1 MKRIVR
7 YFITYPIWAN
17 TLMAAIL
24 VAGWISLN
32 RIKTSFFPEVETN
45 RITIS
50 VSYPGTSPEE
60 IEEAL
65 VLKIENNLRGIAG
78 IDRTSSQSRE
88 NNASVTV
95 EVQDTY
101 DVEEVYDDVKNAV
114 DRISPWPAGA
124 ERPVVLISKFRSR
137 AVSLA
142 LYGDADLWALKERAE
157 DFRDELLR
165 FPEISQVSIEG
176 IPSREIAVTV
186 SEENLRA
193 YNLTFDE
200 IASAIAAANVDVS
213 GGSIKTATEQLLIR
227 AYGRRDYAHE
237 IRSLVLRG
245 SSDGAVVRIGDVAEV
260 AEQWEDSPDATYYN
274 GKRAVI
280 VNVDKTI
287 EEDILAI
294 SRRVN
299 TYAEEFK
306 ARHPELSVAVTR
318 DASISLRERIGL
330 LVKNGAFGFV
340 LVLLTLSVFLN
351 RRLSFW
357 VAAGIPI
364 SFAGMFVIANLWG
377 ITINVISLMGMII
390 VVGILVDDAI
400 VVAESIYQKHEQG
413 ESPLKAAVQG
423 LFEVIAPVF
432 TAVSTTILAFLP
444 FFFFQGTFGKIIY
457 QLALVVIGTLMFSLV
472 ESFFILP
479 AHLAHSKGLDP
490 QANTGSL
497 RRRFDGFYRF
507 LTDRLYGPALAWS
520 LKNTW
525 IVVAVPLAWFMVS
538 LGLIRGGLV
547 EFSSRPFIDR
557 DDITLNLT
565 MTTGTREHV
574 TDSILAAVEAQVW
587 EVNNEIGQSRSDKRD
602 VVLDIVR
609 EIGGNSLGDRGGH
622 AGNLRIELLEGEV
635 RKMRSFE
642 LANRLRRRI
651 GVIPGAQKLSMGGGR
666 WGKPVSISLMS
677 NDLENLDKAKAVLKD
692 LLSEYTALS
701 DITDSDIEGWRE
713 VRLSLKP
720 AATAEGLT
728 VRDIAGQVR
737 RAFFG
742 HEVQRFQRGEDEIR
756 VWVRYDAKD
765 RAALGNL
772 EDMYIRTP
780 GGGARPLSTLADYT
794 IRRGRVVI
802 SHLDGRREVRVEADM
817 VDPEA
822 SVTSV
827 INDIRKNAIPVLMSR
842 VEGVHVSFEGG
853 QRNDVVFNRS
863 LRRAF
868 PPALAAIV
876 VILVLVFRSPLQML
890 IIVLMIPL
898 GLMGAVWGH
907 LFHGF
912 LISRLSTFGVI
923 ALVGIVINDSIVFID
938 RINRN
943 LKSGMP
949 VIDAVHGAGLSRLR
963 PIILTTVTTIA
974 GMAPLILEGSRQA
987 RFLQPMAVSLSYGLM
1002 FGSLCILF
1010 VVPVLFVGLNRARLA
1025 WGRFLGKNATAES
1038 VEPAVR
1044 EIASEKEA
1052 GEL

>member
-24 VAGWISLN
+24 VAGWISLT

-50 VSYPGTSPEE
+50 VAYPGTSPEE

-78 IDRTSSQSRE
+78 IDRTTSQSRE

-95 EVQDTY
+95 EVQDKY

-114 DRISPWPAGA
+114 DRISPWPTGA

-142 LYGDADLWALKERAE
+142 LYGDTDLWALKERAE
-157 DFRDELLR
+157 DLRDQLLR

-186 SEENLRA
+186 SEDNLRA
-193 YNLTFDE
+193 SGLTFDE

-213 GGSIKTATEQLLIR
+213 GGSIKTAGEQLLIR

-237 IRSLVLRG
+237 IRSIVIRG
-245 SSDGAVVRIGDVAEV
+245 SPEGTVLRIGDVARVE
-260 AEQWEDSPDATYYN
+260 EQWEDSPDATYYN

-280 VNVDKTI
+280 VNVNKTI

-294 SRRVN
+294 ARRVSEH
-299 TYAEEFK
+299 AEEFK
-306 ARHPELSVAVTR
+306 ARHPELSLAVTR
-318 DASISLRERIGL
+318 DASVSLRERIGL
-330 LVKNGAFGFV
+330 LVKNGAFGFA
-340 LVLLTLSVFLN
+340 LVLLTLGVFLN

-413 ESPLKAAVQG
+413 LSPLKAAVQG

-432 TAVSTTILAFLP
+432 TAVSTTILAFIP
-444 FFFFQGTFGKIIY
+444 FFFFAGTFGKIIY
-457 QLALVVIGTLMFSLV
+457 QLALVVIGALIFSLV
-472 ESFFILP
+472 ESFLVLP
-479 AHLAHSKGLDP
+479 AHLAHSRGLDP
-490 QANTGSL
+490 AARSGRL
-497 RRRFDGFYRF
+497 RRSFDGFYRF

-520 LKNTW
+520 LKNRW
-525 IVVAVPLAWFMVS
+525 IVVAVPVAYFMVS
-538 LGLIRGGLV
+538 LGLIRGGIV

-557 DDITLNLT
+557 DDIALNLT

-574 TDSILAAVEAQVW
+574 TDSILAAVEEQVW
-587 EVNNEIGQSRSDKRD
+587 ALNDEIKGRRRDKRD
-602 VVLDIVR
+602 VVLDIIR
-609 EIGGNSLGDRGGH
+609 EIGGNAPGDRGGH
-622 AGNLRIELLEGEV
+622 AGNLHIELLEGEV

-651 GVIPGAQKLSMGGGR
+651 GVIPGAQKLSLGGGR

-677 NDLENLDKAKAVLKD
+677 NDLENLDKAKSVLKE
-692 LLSEYTALS
+692 LLSEYAALS

-720 AATAEGLT
+720 AAAAAGLT
-728 VRDIAGQVR
+728 MRDIAGQIR
-737 RAFFG
+737 SGFFG
-742 HEVQRFQRGEDEIR
+742 REVQRFQRGEDEIR
-756 VWVRYDAKD
+756 VWVRYTESD
-765 RAALGNL
+765 RGALGKL
-772 EDMYIRTP
+772 ENMYIRIP
-780 GGGARPLSTLADYT
+780 GGPARPLSTLADYT
-794 IRRGRVVI
+794 IQRGRVVI
-802 SHLDGRREVRVEADM
+802 AHLDGRREVRVEADM

-822 SVTSV
+822 SVAS
-827 INDIRKNAIPVLMSR
+827 IIGDIRRNAIPVLMSR

-853 QRNDVVFNRS
+853 QRNDAVFNRS

-868 PPALAAIV
+868 PPALAAV
-876 VILVLVFRSPLQML
+876 AMILVLVFRSPLQML

-943 LKSGMP
+943 LKSGLP
-949 VIDAVHGAGLSRLR
+949 VMEAVHAAGLSRLR

-974 GMAPLILEGSRQA
+974 GMAPLMLEGSRQA
-987 RFLQPMAVSLSYGLM
+987 RFLQPMAVSLSYGLA
-1002 FGSLCILF
+1002 FGSVFILF
-1010 VVPVLFVGLNRARLA
+1010 VVPVLFVALNRARLTWA
-1025 WGRFLGKNATAES
+1025 RFLDKNATPES

-1044 EIASEKEA
+1044 EIRAEKEA
-1052 GEL
+1052 EQV